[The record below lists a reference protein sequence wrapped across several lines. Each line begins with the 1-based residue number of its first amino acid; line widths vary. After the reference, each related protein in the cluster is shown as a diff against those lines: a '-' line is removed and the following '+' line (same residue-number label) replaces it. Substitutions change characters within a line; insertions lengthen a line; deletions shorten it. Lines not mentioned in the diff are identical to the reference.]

1 MADADPFPE
10 LPELM
15 LSLRSFGSRRG
26 APNESRAMEE
36 EQARFFAPL
45 LDGRRVAA
53 QAITRPQVVA
63 AFDSRQLAQLVDG
76 VLRQFAAV
84 RFATH
89 APARR
94 ALEAELFEIVEPL
107 RDALTVLARLAE
119 ATALAQNAPVAD
131 EQWTIWLTQ
140 LRVVFRVADTSWPAM
155 RDALAS
161 SPPAAA
167 SGRWRFISGGERSR

>member
-26 APNESRAMEE
+26 SPIEARALEE

-45 LDGRRVAA
+45 LDGRRAAA
-53 QAITRPQVVA
+53 QAVSRPQVIA
-63 AFDSRQLAQLVDG
+63 AFDSRQLAELVDG
-76 VLRQFAAV
+76 VLREFAAV

-107 RDALTVLARLAE
+107 RDALTVLAGLAE
-119 ATALAQNAPVAD
+119 AIPSDRNGPGAD
-131 EQWTIWLTQ
+131 ERWTLWVAQ
-140 LRVVFRVADTSWPAM
+140 LRVVFRVADTSWPAL
-155 RDALAS
+155 RVALAS
-161 SPPAAA
+161 TPSLTT
-167 SGRWRFISGGERSR
+167 SGRWRISGGERSR

>member
-1 MADADPFPE
+1 MADADLFSE

-15 LSLRSFGSRRG
+15 LSLRSFGSRRR
-26 APNESRAMEE
+26 APNESRSLDE

-45 LDGRRVAA
+45 LDGRRTAA
-53 QAITRPQVVA
+53 QAISRPQIVA
-63 AFDSRQLAQLVDG
+63 AFDSRRLAALVDAA
-76 VLRQFAAV
+76 VREFAAV

-107 RDALTVLARLAE
+107 RDALTVLASLAE
-119 ATALAQNAPVAD
+119 AIPFGQNAQVAD
-131 EQWTIWLTQ
+131 EQWTTWLAQ

-155 RDALAS
+155 HDALAS

-167 SGRWRFISGGERSR
+167 SGRWRFISGRERSR

>member
-10 LPELM
+10 LPELL

-26 APNESRAMEE
+26 SPNESRAMEE
-36 EQARFFAPL
+36 EQARFFTPL
-45 LDGRRVAA
+45 LDGRRAAA

-76 VLRQFAAV
+76 VLREFAAV

-89 APARR
+89 ASARR

-107 RDALTVLARLAE
+107 RDALTVLASLAE
-119 ATALAQNAPVAD
+119 AIPSDQNVLGAD
-131 EQWTIWLTQ
+131 ERWTLWLAQ
-140 LRVVFRVADTSWPAM
+140 LRVVFRVADASWPSL
-155 RDALAS
+155 RVALAS
-161 SPPAAA
+161 APSVTT
-167 SGRWRFISGGERSR
+167 SGRWRISGGDRSR